1 MIVKYLIKKHTTS
14 IQKFTSVKK
23 TKQKQKTNIEKMTI
37 YLFKYTTHLKIFFFF
52 FRIEKVYVVHD
63 GFFNEL

>member
-23 TKQKQKTNIEKMTI
+23 QKEKQKTNIEKLTI
-37 YLFKYTTHLKIFFFF
+37 YLFTYTTHLQIFFL
-52 FRIEKVYVVHD
+52 RIEKVYVVHD